1 MPSAEAIETARA
13 LPPAFILGMAAIMGS
28 FVGSFTNV
36 VVYRLPRNCLSIN
49 NPRRSFCP
57 SCKTQLAA
65 KDNIPIL
72 GWVALLGKCRYCKKP
87 ISARY
92 PLVESLVATLF
103 AIVVWRGMVQG
114 GPPVTADWHAW
125 LTTLTMLVAV
135 GIMVPL
141 ALIDF
146 DLTIIPDELSIY
158 PLVFFLPV
166 AALTPAG
173 PASGVLAA
181 GSFGHLR
188 QGLDLSLADPLL
200 FSRLPLWLNGVCSV
214 LVAGAAGA
222 GALWLIGKMGNVLF
236 REKAKAMGGETM
248 GFGDVKLLFR
258 MGGMLG
264 WPKLLMA
271 FGIAVVLGAVIGLV
285 LRFTARNLYVPFGPF
300 LVVGTLAALLLP
312 SELMGV
318 VSWYIALI
326 TPGGR
331 AGVP

>member
-1 MPSAEAIETARA
+1 MARA
-13 LPPAFILGMAAIMGS
+13 IPPAFILTMAAIMGS

-92 PLVESLVATLF
+92 PLVESLVAALF

-114 GPPVTADWHAW
+114 GPTVTADWHAW
-125 LTTLTMLVAV
+125 LTTLTMLVSV
-135 GIMVPL
+135 GILVPL
-141 ALIDF
+141 ALVDF

-158 PLVFFLPV
+158 PLAFFVPM
-166 AALTPAG
+166 AAHVT
-173 PASGVLAA
+173 
-181 GSFGHLR
+181 HLR
-188 QGLDLSLADPLL
+188 QGLDTSMANPLL
-200 FSRLPLWLNGVCSV
+200 FSRLPEWANGVCSA
-214 LVAGAAGA
+214 LVAGAIGA
-222 GALWLIGKMGNVLF
+222 GTLWLIGKMGNVLF

-248 GFGDVKLLFR
+248 GFGDVKLLFL
-258 MGGMLG
+258 MGVMLG

-271 FGIAVVLGAVIGLV
+271 FGVAVISGAVIGTIIRV
-285 LRFTARNLYVPFGPF
+285 LKGNLHVPFGPY
-300 LVVGTLAALLLP
+300 LVAGALWALLWP
-312 SELMGV
+312 EELMRLV
-318 VSWYIALI
+318 KWYIALI
-326 TPGGR
+326 TPGR
-331 AGVP
+331 P

>member
-125 LTTLTMLVAV
+125 LTTLTMLVSI
-135 GIMVPL
+135 GILIPL
-141 ALIDF
+141 ALIDL

-158 PLVFFLPV
+158 PLLFFVPMAAHV
-166 AALTPAG
+166 A
-173 PASGVLAA
+173 
-181 GSFGHLR
+181 HLQ
-188 QGLDLSLADPLL
+188 QGLDPALTNALL
-200 FSRLPLWLNGVCSV
+200 FSRLPLWLDGVCSA
-214 LVAGAAGA
+214 LLAGCAGA
-222 GALWLIGKMGNVLF
+222 GGLWLIGKMGNVLF

-248 GFGDVKLLFR
+248 GFGDVKLL
-258 MGGMLG
+258 MLLGVMLG
-264 WPKLLMA
+264 WPKLVMA
-271 FGIAVVLGAVIGLV
+271 FAIAVILGALIGLA
-285 LRFTARNLYVPFGPF
+285 LRFSSRRLFVPFGPF
-300 LVVGTLAALLLP
+300 LVAGALAAMLLP
-312 SELMGV
+312 SELMGLV
-318 VSWYIALI
+318 EWYIQLI
-326 TPGGR
+326 TPGR
-331 AGVP
+331 P

>member
-1 MPSAEAIETARA
+1 MPSAEAIEMARA
-13 LPPAFILGMAAIMGS
+13 IPPAFILGMAAIMGS

-49 NPRRSFCP
+49 NPKRSFCP

-72 GWVALLGKCRYCKKP
+72 GWVALLGKCRYCKRP

-114 GPPVTADWHAW
+114 GPEVTADWHAW

-135 GIMVPL
+135 GVLVPL
-141 ALIDF
+141 ALVDF

-158 PLVFFLPV
+158 PLAFFVPM
-166 AALTPAG
+166 AAHIT
-173 PASGVLAA
+173 
-181 GSFGHLR
+181 HLR
-188 QGLDLSLADPLL
+188 QGLDPAMVNPLM
-200 FSRLPLWLNGVCSV
+200 FARLPEWANGICSA

-222 GALWLIGKMGNVLF
+222 GTLWLIGQMGNVLF

-248 GFGDVKLLFR
+248 GFGDVKLLFL
-258 MGGMLG
+258 MGVMLG

-271 FGIAVVLGAVIGLV
+271 FGIAVISGAVIGLA
-285 LRFTARNLYVPFGPF
+285 LRLTAKNLYVPFGPF
-300 LVVGTLAALLLP
+300 LVAGTLAALLLP
-312 SELMGV
+312 SELMSV
-318 VSWYIALI
+318 VEWYIVLI
-326 TPGGR
+326 TPGGHTS
-331 AGVP
+331 VP

>member
-1 MPSAEAIETARA
+1 MPSAEAIEMARA
-13 LPPAFILGMAAIMGS
+13 IPPAFIIGMAAIMGS

-49 NPRRSFCP
+49 NPKRSFCP

-72 GWVALLGKCRYCKKP
+72 GWVALLGKCRYCQKP

-114 GPPVTADWHAW
+114 GAEVTADWHAW

-135 GIMVPL
+135 GVLVPL
-141 ALIDF
+141 ALIDL
-146 DLTIIPDELSIY
+146 DLTIIPDELSIH
-158 PLVFFLPV
+158 PLAFFVPM
-166 AALTPAG
+166 AAHIPAAPKG
-173 PASGVLAA
+173 GLLAA

-188 QGLDLSLADPLL
+188 QGLDLASADPLL
-200 FSRLPLWLNGVCSV
+200 FSRLPQWANGVCSA

-222 GALWLIGKMGNVLF
+222 GTLWLIGKMGNVLF

-248 GFGDVKLLFR
+248 GFGDVKLLFL
-258 MGGMLG
+258 MGVMLG

-271 FGIAVVLGAVIGLV
+271 FGIAVILGAVVGLA
-285 LRFTARNLYVPFGPF
+285 LRFTARNLYIPFGPF
-300 LVVGTLAALLLP
+300 LVAGTLAALLLP
-312 SELMGV
+312 SELMGLV
-318 VSWYIALI
+318 EWYIRLI
-326 TPGGR
+326 TPS
-331 AGVP
+331 GVRP